1 MRIIAVSGSPR
12 VEGVTNSILLD
23 ILEKGAEKG
32 HFGKVVVLN
41 RLELHGCQACGYCR
55 QEGDKCAVEDK
66 ISALIEEI
74 PDTDILLIGS
84 PVYMGSVS
92 AQLKMFLDRL
102 YCLKDKNRKPRLEP
116 KRALLVFSQ
125 GAADKTYYKDM
136 MNQVKKTLDSY
147 NLLTEDIIVAAGP
160 DYKND
165 PEVIK
170 KVEHFCSTL

>member
-1 MRIIAVSGSPR
+1 MRITAVSGSPR

-55 QEGDKCAVEDK
+55 KEGDKCAVEDK
-66 ISALIEEI
+66 ISALIEEL
-74 PDTDILLIGS
+74 PDSDIVLIGS
-84 PVYMGSVS
+84 PVYMGNVS
-92 AQLKMFLDRL
+92 AQLKMFIDRL
-102 YCLKDKNRKPRLEP
+102 YCLKDAGRKPRLKP

-125 GAADKTYYKDM
+125 GAPDKAYYKDM
-136 MNQVKKTLDSY
+136 MNQVKKTLDGY
-147 NLLTEDIIVAAGP
+147 NLIVEDIIVATGP

-165 PEVIK
+165 PEVK
-170 KVEHFCSTL
+170 KKMEHFCSTF

>member
-55 QEGDKCAVEDK
+55 TEGDKCAVDDK
-66 ISALIEEI
+66 ISALIEEL
-74 PDTDILLIGS
+74 PDTDVVLVGS
-84 PVYMGSVS
+84 PVYMGNVS
-92 AQLKMFLDRL
+92 AQLKMFIDRL
-102 YCLKDKNRKPRLEP
+102 YCLKDAARKPRLKP

-125 GAADKTYYKDM
+125 GAPDKAYYNNM
-136 MNQVKKTLDSY
+136 MNQVKKTLDGY
-147 NLLTEDIIVAAGP
+147 NLLVEDIIVATGS

-165 PEVIK
+165 PDVQK
-170 KVEHFCSTL
+170 KVEQFCSTL